1 MEQTNCLQDEQ
12 HIVICS
18 EAISFIA
25 PFPSI
30 WHLNGNSAL
39 GKSMTMCDAT
49 IKPWNYTG
57 WLVLKQKTCMKIV
70 HRKKWFLYY
79 TLCDMLLTRPS
90 DQWITAPL
98 SLCSF
103 NQSKQLWCW
112 SKAKAQRDV
121 PDGEVKIRKLHF
133 LRGSMVSVQ
142 KPWREEIQ
150 KMSLQLLKVTTGKSV
165 LPLRLSGSAIG
176 WETWLSQNTK
186 GASLTHFTLVQ
197 QKEMAREF
205 IFYPEPTY
213 LPQGGVLLKMKPW
226 NHRYGKSIEDL
237 KRLVMCLRDTNLL
250 CLASRL
256 WYHPGTS

>member
-1 MEQTNCLQDEQ
+1 MEQTNCLQNEQ

-98 SLCSF
+98 SVCSWKINPGSF
-103 NQSKQLWCW
+103 GVGPKLRLKEMFLTGRWKFACSIFSEVRW
-112 SKAKAQRDV
+112 SLYKNHDGRRYRKCLYSSWRWRRERASCPWDCQAAPLAEK
-121 PDGEVKIRKLHF
+121 PDSHRT
-133 LRGSMVSVQ
+133 
-142 KPWREEIQ
+142 
-150 KMSLQLLKVTTGKSV
+150 LKVHH
-165 LPLRLSGSAIG
+165 
-176 WETWLSQNTK
+176 WLI
-186 GASLTHFTLVQ
+186 SL
-197 QKEMAREF
+197 
-205 IFYPEPTY
+205 
-213 LPQGGVLLKMKPW
+213 
-226 NHRYGKSIEDL
+226 
-237 KRLVMCLRDTNLL
+237 
-250 CLASRL
+250 
-256 WYHPGTS
+256 

>member
-1 MEQTNCLQDEQ
+1 MKLYW
-12 HIVICS
+12 VACS
-18 EAISFIA
+18 EAEDLYENCSQEEMIFVLHPLWHASDSPERPVDYCSA
-25 PFPSI
+25 FP
-30 WHLNGNSAL
+30 LF
-39 GKSMTMCDAT
+39 
-49 IKPWNYTG
+49 
-57 WLVLKQKTCMKIV
+57 MK
-70 HRKKWFLYY
+70 
-79 TLCDMLLTRPS
+79 
-90 DQWITAPL
+90 
-98 SLCSF
+98 
-103 NQSKQLWCW
+103 NQSRQLWCW

-121 PDGEVKIRKLHF
+121 PDGEVKIRMLHF

-186 GASLTHFTLVQ
+186 GASLPHFTLVQ
-197 QKEMAREF
+197 QKKVAREF

-237 KRLVMCLRDTNLL
+237 KKLVVCLQDTNLL